1 MDFNV
6 ITVTRQFGSLGRK
19 IARAVADNLGYEYYD
34 RDIIEL
40 AVKEMRGDIE
50 KLSAFDG
57 QLASPFDKMMY
68 PLGKGNANM
77 KNALFEME
85 KSIMVDLALTRNC
98 VIVGRCSDYV
108 LRKYNIPDANMLNVF
123 IYSPIEK
130 RLENCKYELNI
141 ENPGEAYTY
150 LMKVDKARADFY
162 KHYTKHKFTGNT
174 YRHLMIDS
182 SMADF
187 NKVASVITD
196 TAKIKFGI

>member
-1 MDFNV
+1 
-6 ITVTRQFGSLGRK
+6 
-19 IARAVADNLGYEYYD
+19 
-34 RDIIEL
+34 
-40 AVKEMRGDIE
+40 
-50 KLSAFDG
+50 
-57 QLASPFDKMMY
+57 
-68 PLGKGNANM
+68 M

-108 LRKYNIPDANMLNVF
+108 LRKYNITDANMLNVF

-150 LMKVDKARADFY
+150 LMKVDKARANFY

-187 NKVASVITD
+187 NKVASIITD